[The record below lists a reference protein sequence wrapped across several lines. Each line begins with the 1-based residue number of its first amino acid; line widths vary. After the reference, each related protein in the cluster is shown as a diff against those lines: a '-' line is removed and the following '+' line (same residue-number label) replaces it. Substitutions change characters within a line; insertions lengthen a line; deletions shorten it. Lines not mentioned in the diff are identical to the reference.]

1 MDRILFIDGCVR
13 GDSRTK
19 RLAQALLKKLGGK
32 VEVVKLHEVNFPVSD
47 AAFIAKRDSLLE
59 KSAFDD
65 PMFDMARQFASC
77 DVIVVAVPFWD
88 LSFPASFKQ
97 YIEQINVSG
106 ITFMYTEEGVP
117 KGLCKARK
125 LYYVTTAGGVFF
137 PQEFGFGYVKSLAE
151 NFYGIG
157 DVEFVKAV
165 GLDMAGADPD
175 KIVKE
180 AIKALG

>member
-1 MDRILFIDGCVR
+1 MSPLTSFRREALYR
-13 GDSRTK
+13 
-19 RLAQALLKKLGGK
+19 RLCSTSLANPA
-32 VEVVKLHEVNFPVSD
+32 VVVDVNHANSG
-47 AAFIAKRDSLLE
+47 
-59 KSAFDD
+59 
-65 PMFDMARQFASC
+65 
-77 DVIVVAVPFWD
+77 
-88 LSFPASFKQ
+88 KQ

-157 DVEFVKAV
+157 DVELVKAV
-165 GLDMAGADPD
+165 GLDIAGADPD